1 MSIIDHESAAEEVR
15 RPGYRRRRLAGYD
28 DGFELTFDYHI
39 VDPGAGAPDHHH
51 DVDELI
57 VVLEGEVDA
66 ITNGVTERINPL
78 QTLAI
83 PTGAHHGFTVVGTK
97 PAKLLVF
104 FPVTDAF
111 TDKAHDLFVEQPIS
125 YRKSSKRPASL
136 SEAGLSLL
144 PERDGEVTRQR
155 EPSSPVCRLAWKVAM
170 AASALA
176 KSASEKL

>member
-1 MSIIDHESAAEEVR
+1 MSIIDHESAAEETR

-66 ITNGVTERINPL
+66 TTNGVTERVNPL
-78 QTLAI
+78 QTVAI
-83 PTGAHHGFTVVGTK
+83 PTGAHHGFTVVGTQ

-111 TDKAHDLFVEQPIS
+111 TDKHTTYL
-125 YRKSSKRPASL
+125 
-136 SEAGLSLL
+136 
-144 PERDGEVTRQR
+144 
-155 EPSSPVCRLAWKVAM
+155 
-170 AASALA
+170 
-176 KSASEKL
+176 